1 MMDNKVYLNFDN
13 SLTSLAGYEYG
24 QTVYDEQVKNKLNL
38 SNDFEIVFPDQ
49 ITNVA
54 YSFVQGF
61 FKEIV
66 DEIGLLETEKRTT
79 ITSKNSL
86 HEMIMKKLLY

>member
-1 MMDNKVYLNFDN
+1 MSNEIHLTFDRG
-13 SLTSLAGYEYG
+13 LTSLAGYDYG
-24 QTVYDEQVKNKLNL
+24 REVYDSQVKGKVNLNKG
-38 SNDFEIVFPDQ
+38 FVIGFPDQ

-66 DEIGLLETEKRTT
+66 DAIGLMETEKRVT
-79 ITSKNSL
+79 IVSKNEL
-86 HEMIMKKLLY
+86 HDMIMKKLLY